1 MEMACVSIL
10 AAVAVVTGRERA
22 EKLKEEQ
29 ITKEMRATKKRG
41 RHRRRTLCEEE

>member
-10 AAVAVVTGRERA
+10 AAVAVVTGKERA

-29 ITKEMRATKKRG
+29 ITTEMKATKKRR
-41 RHRRRTLCEEE
+41 RHRRQTLYEEE